1 MRGIGGRIDNRRG
14 ATIVLVAA
22 ATAAL
27 LGMTALAVDLS
38 MLFKVRSDAQRA
50 ADAAALAGASA
61 YINHSDPLDARVDAR
76 DRARNYVAQNYV
88 GDAIYV
94 DTLAEVTTYEGNN
107 LISVSNEALVQ
118 VLPGEEKVRV
128 TVRRKATATW
138 FARILGVGTV
148 PISAKAAAVAMEAG
162 GAKCVKPFALADL
175 WQENDTDIGPT
186 GPDRLWDGDGEVWEF
201 NPDTDHYMPYEGD
214 LTKYTD
220 PQTGYGS
227 EFRDGYPLG
236 STVLQDQG
244 RQIIIKPQN
253 PQVDQMIQPGNF
265 FAWDMPNDSTNTET
279 CGIGGGGGAGNE
291 GGGATE
297 FTRYIC
303 SCNNNVIYV
312 GDGTEYPVK
321 NGNMRQPTVEGV
333 EDLVAKDP
341 NAYWDPTAINE
352 YNGRLGAVRLS
363 ELGEDW
369 MDSPRVIKIALYDPV
384 EMYKGGKINISFTN
398 IALMFIE
405 EVQKKDAQV
414 TARFITY
421 AQGAVTPGPGGPLVK
436 VLRLVE

>member
-1 MRGIGGRIDNRRG
+1 MRGIGGGIDNRRG

-61 YINHSDPLDARVDAR
+61 YLNYPEPLDARVDAR
-76 DRARNYVAQNYV
+76 DRARSYAAQNYV

-94 DTLAEVTTYEGNN
+94 DTVGEVTTYEGDN

-128 TVRRKATATW
+128 TVRRRATATW

-175 WQENDTDIGPT
+175 WQENDTDISPDGSPT
-186 GPDRLWDGDGEVWEF
+186 PDLLWDAPGEEWSYD
-201 NPDTDHYMPYEGD
+201 PTTDHYMPYKGD
-214 LTKYTD
+214 PAKYIT
-220 PQTGYGS
+220 PPETGYGS
-227 EFRDGYPLG
+227 EFRNYHPTG
-236 STVLQDQG
+236 STVERDYG
-244 RQIIIKPQN
+244 RQIIVKPQD
-253 PQVDQMIQPGNF
+253 PQVDQMITPGNF
-265 FAWDMPNDSTNTET
+265 FAWDMPNDTTNTST
-279 CGIGGGGGAGNE
+279 CGIGGGGGGGEN

-297 FTRYIC
+297 FSKYIC
-303 SCNNNVIYV
+303 SCNNNVVTV
-312 GDGTEYPVK
+312 GDGAEYPVK
-321 NGNMRQPTVEGV
+321 NGNMKQATVVGV
-333 EDLVAKDP
+333 QDLVDLDP
-341 NAYWDPTAINE
+341 
-352 YNGRLGAVRLS
+352 GAVWNPTSDGGRGAVMGSAWTNWL
-363 ELGEDW
+363 
-369 MDSPRVIKIALYDPV
+369 DSPRVIKIALYDPA
-384 EMYKGGKINISFTN
+384 ELYKSGKIDISFTN

-405 EVQKKDAQV
+405 DIEKKDAAV